1 MVPVVMYSRDISP
14 PGGFE
19 VHTPAPPRLC
29 IHPPGDARR
38 REVEAFIRRVYAERY
53 GADVSGFA
61 PMLVSLRDGDGIVAA
76 AGYRSA
82 DQDRLFLEGYF
93 DQPIES
99 LLEAHAGQ
107 SMVRTDIVEVGHLA
121 STRAGEGRR
130 LVQMITAHLAEQG
143 FDWVVC
149 TLTAELRHLFVR
161 IGITPLALGA
171 ADPAALGRDMGRWG
185 SYYDHHP
192 VVLAGQLQ
200 QVLHQLERRRRAARL
215 M

>member
-14 PGGFE
+14 PGGYE
-19 VHTPAPPRLC
+19 VHAPAPPRLC
-29 IHPPGDARR
+29 LHPPGDARR
-38 REVEAFIRRVYAERY
+38 REVEAFIRAVYAERY

-61 PMLVSLRDGDGIVAA
+61 PMLVSLRDDDGIVAA

-82 DQDRLFLEGYF
+82 AQSRLFLEGYF
-93 DQPIES
+93 DKPIES
-99 LLEAHAGQ
+99 LLETHTAQ
-107 SMVRTDIVEVGHLA
+107 PLSRTDIVEVGHLA

-130 LVQMITAHLAEQG
+130 LVRMITAHLAEQG

-171 ADPAALGRDMGRWG
+171 ADPAALGPGMGRWG
-185 SYYDHHP
+185 TYYDHQP
-192 VVLAGQLQ
+192 VVLAGHLK
-200 QVLHQLERRRRAARL
+200 QVLHQLDRRRSSARL

>member
-14 PGGFE
+14 LGGFE

-61 PMLVSLRDGDGIVAA
+61 PMLVSLRDDDGIVAA

-82 DQDRLFLEGYF
+82 AQDRLFLEGYF
-93 DQPIES
+93 DKPIES
-99 LLEAHAGQ
+99 LLETHAGQ
-107 SMVRTDIVEVGHLA
+107 PMLRKDIVEVGHLA
-121 STRAGEGRR
+121 SARAGEGRR

-143 FDWVVC
+143 YDWVVC

-171 ADPAALGRDMGRWG
+171 ADPDVLGQDVGRWG

-192 VVLAGQLQ
+192 VVLASQLQ
-200 QVLHQLERRRRAARL
+200 HVLHQLRRRTSARL

>member
-1 MVPVVMYSRDISP
+1 MVSMVTCSRDVSP
-14 PGGFE
+14 LGGFE
-19 VHTPAPPRLC
+19 VHTSAPPRLC

-38 REVEAFIRRVYAERY
+38 REVEAFIRRIYAERY

-61 PMLVSLRDGDGIVAA
+61 PMLVSLQDDDGIVAA

-82 DQDRLFLEGYF
+82 AQDRLFLEGYF

-99 LLEAHAGQ
+99 LLKPHTMQPLARA
-107 SMVRTDIVEVGHLA
+107 DIVEVGHLA

-130 LVQMITAHLAEQG
+130 LVQMISAHLAEQG

-149 TLTAELRHLFVR
+149 TLTAELRRLFLR

-171 ADPAALGRDMGRWG
+171 ADPDALGQHVGRWG
-185 SYYDHHP
+185 SYYEHHP

-200 QVLHQLERRRRAARL
+200 QVLHQLERRRHAARL

>member
-1 MVPVVMYSRDISP
+1 MVPVVMYSRDVSP
-14 PGGFE
+14 PGGLE
-19 VHTPAPPRLC
+19 ARTSAPPRLC
-29 IHPPGDARR
+29 IHPRGDARR

-82 DQDRLFLEGYF
+82 AQDRLFLEGYF

-99 LLEAHAGQ
+99 LLEPHTVQPLARA
-107 SMVRTDIVEVGHLA
+107 DIVEVGHLA

-161 IGITPLALGA
+161 IGITPLALGP

-200 QVLHQLERRRRAARL
+200 QVLHQLERRRHAARL

>member
-1 MVPVVMYSRDISP
+1 MYSRDVSP

-19 VHTPAPPRLC
+19 ARTSAPPRLC
-29 IHPPGDARR
+29 IHPRGDARR

-61 PMLVSLRDGDGIVAA
+61 PMLVSLRDDDGIVAA

-82 DQDRLFLEGYF
+82 AQDRLFLEGYF

-99 LLEAHAGQ
+99 LLKPHTVQPLARAD
-107 SMVRTDIVEVGHLA
+107 VVEVGHLA

-143 FDWVVC
+143 FEWVVC

-171 ADPAALGRDMGRWG
+171 ADPDALGRDVGRWG

-200 QVLHQLERRRRAARL
+200 QVLHQLERRRHAARL